1 MKKHVLEYGSRFAQL
16 TLFHVI
22 KMWLMANDYAPT
34 ITISENPAWLI
45 IANILMPI
53 WSTFHFYW
61 AHRLL
66 HSPFFL
72 HTASQVTPP

>member
-34 ITISENPAWLI
+34 ITISENPA
-45 IANILMPI
+45 
-53 WSTFHFYW
+53 
-61 AHRLL
+61 
-66 HSPFFL
+66 
-72 HTASQVTPP
+72 